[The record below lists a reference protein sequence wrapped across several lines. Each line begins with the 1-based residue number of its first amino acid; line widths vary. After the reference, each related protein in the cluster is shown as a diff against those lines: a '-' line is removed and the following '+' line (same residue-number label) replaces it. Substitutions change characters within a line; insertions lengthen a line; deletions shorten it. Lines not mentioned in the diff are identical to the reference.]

1 MEFGPDDLSVDMA
14 LNRSPCMQ
22 NSSVIPK
29 ATLTAVPVEWPVS
42 TVANSGAMLAERQAK
57 AVREGDAVFRW
68 LWEHLPTGTMDQ
80 LIRLFQDPMVT
91 TLQVDDGEE
100 IKLPKAGEAEVL

>member
-1 MEFGPDDLSVDMA
+1 MEFGPDDLVVDMA

-22 NSSVIPK
+22 NKSVIPK
-29 ATLTAVPVEWPVS
+29 ATLTALPVEFPVS
-42 TVANSGAMLAERQAK
+42 TVANSGEKLAEAQAK

-68 LWEHLPTGTMDQ
+68 LWEHLPCGTMDR
-80 LIRLFQDPMVT
+80 LIVLFKDPSVT